1 MATIASW
8 LAFIL
13 VVGQLWAIGS
23 GRIKLSW
30 YLTFGACACWMVFAV
45 KTLAFALIAQQIVIT
60 FLAVR
65 GLRKLNETTTV
76 RWYRGTRFMNWDKWR
91 ENNP

>member
-1 MATIASW
+1 MTTVASW

-45 KTLAFALIAQQIVIT
+45 NTLAFALMAQQVVVT
-60 FLAVR
+60 FLAIR
-65 GLRKLNETTTV
+65 GLRRLNETTTV
-76 RWYRGTRFMNWDKWR
+76 KWLRGEREMKHLWR
-91 ENNP
+91 E